1 MKKNIFII
9 TLFLYSISFYSQR
22 YGYPDLSIL
31 FSQDDYRGTARFNA
45 MSGSFGALGGD
56 VSALYIN
63 PASGAVFN
71 NSEFSGSL
79 STHTT
84 DTQAN
89 YYGTNTINNH
99 TNFRLP
105 QMGIVFVFENSY
117 KRSPWS
123 KFSLGFNY
131 SMINDFSNN
140 YTTKGDNDTPFSR
153 SIFDNPEYNITDY
166 QTFTNDLKGYT
177 NVYSFTFS
185 AAYEKTLYVG
195 ASINTH
201 QSNLTQHTYLKE
213 ENLDGTDNENN
224 LLISEYNDN
233 LSEIS
238 NGVSLGIGVIGKV
251 TNNFRLGV
259 AFQSPVWHYDVREE
273 IKEENYIHYF
283 NYNIKSPSKFT
294 TSLAYV
300 FNKSGLLNIDY
311 SFSNF
316 HSTRLGGNTDFSD
329 SNEELRYILNNDART
344 LKIGTEWRLRE
355 FSFRGGY
362 SYQDSPFYNALSE
375 YDIEGFSFGIGIR
388 MKNTKFDISYEKKSQ
403 SDLYDIYSEYPY
415 SDETSVNDRIAPT
428 SLNLDSGKI
437 TATLSFSF

>member
-1 MKKNIFII
+1 MKRKLILI

-22 YGYPDLSIL
+22 YGYTDLSIL

-131 SMINDFSNN
+131 SMVNDFSNN
-140 YTTKGDNDTPFSR
+140 YTTKGDNDTPFAH
-153 SIFDNPEYNITDY
+153 SIFDDSEHNITDY

-201 QSNLTQHTYLKE
+201 QTNLVQSIYLKE
-213 ENLDGTDNENN
+213 ENWNGTNNDNN
-224 LLISEYNDN
+224 LLETEYNDY
-233 LSEIS
+233 LSEVS
-238 NGVSLGIGVIGKV
+238 NGVSLGIGIIGKV
-251 TNNFRLGV
+251 TNNLRLGL
-259 AFQSPVWHYDVREE
+259 AFQSPIWHYD
-273 IKEENYIHYF
+273 IKEETFDDYF
-283 NYNIKSPSKFT
+283 NYTIKSPSKLT
-294 TSLAYV
+294 TSLAYI
-300 FNKSGLLNIDY
+300 FNRAGLINIDY
-311 SFSNF
+311 SFSNI
-316 HSTRLGGNTDFSD
+316 HKTSLGGNIDFSNE
-329 SNEELRYILNNDART
+329 NEELRSILNNDART
-344 LKIGTEWRLRE
+344 LKIGTEWRLKE
-355 FSFRGGY
+355 WSFRGGY
-362 SYQDSPFYNALSE
+362 SYQDSPFYDAQNK
-375 YDIEGFSFGIGIR
+375 YDIEGYSFGIGLK

-415 SDETSVNDRIAPT
+415 SDDTVSADRIAPT
-428 SLNLDSGKI
+428 SLNIDTGKI